1 MLIFFCHIIAAK
13 IIGTEFSLN
22 KITIGEMN
30 KYLILRN
37 GEQTGPFT
45 LEQLRFLNLQA
56 NDIVWVQGQSDKW
69 TSVGE
74 IEELKEFLQN
84 NGGVG
89 VENNRNTGT
98 LPIEGQVVNPSPS
111 KTNPAKFY
119 KPALVASVLAIVL
132 LAGLLIKKS
141 FEPEVVEIKDVSLN
155 PPAGEATTNAANFQ
169 NALSKEFIPVE
180 KKPKKLKPKE
190 LKKMVSVHA
199 SKYEVKILG
208 GIKDLD
214 LTVQN
219 FSDHFLDE
227 VIVKVEYLK
236 PKGEVINSE
245 MITISGV
252 KAGESKTIEVPPSS
266 RGVKV
271 NYSIEDIVS
280 KEYKAI
286 LEEL

>member
-1 MLIFFCHIIAAK
+1 MK
-13 IIGTEFSLN
+13 
-22 KITIGEMN
+22 
-30 KYLILRN
+30 KYLIMRN
-37 GEQTGPFT
+37 NEHTGPFT
-45 LEQLRFLNLQA
+45 LEQLKFQKIQA
-56 NDIVWVQGQSDKW
+56 NDIVWVQGQSDNW
-69 TSVGE
+69 TYAE
-74 IEELKEFLQN
+74 QIDELKQLIEPAPDSVSRLSSKAPSEFAPL
-84 NGGVG
+84 
-89 VENNRNTGT
+89 ENNSTRNSKQAYPDNSGKPGKTRFY
-98 LPIEGQVVNPSPS
+98 QV
-111 KTNPAKFY
+111 
-119 KPALVASVLAIVL
+119 ALATSILAVVL

-141 FEPEVVEIKDVSLN
+141 FAPEAVEIKDVALTPQN
-155 PPAGEATTNAANFQ
+155 GEATTNSANFQ
-169 NALSKEFIPVE
+169 NALAKEFIPIE

-190 LKKMVSVHA
+190 LKKMVSLQA

-245 MITISGV
+245 LITISGV
-252 KAGESKTIEVPPSS
+252 KAGESKTVEVPPST

-271 NYSIEDIVS
+271 NYSIEEIVS
-280 KEYKAI
+280 KEYKAV

>member
-1 MLIFFCHIIAAK
+1 MK
-13 IIGTEFSLN
+13 R
-22 KITIGEMN
+22 
-30 KYLILRN
+30 YLIMRN
-37 GEQTGPFT
+37 NEQTGPFT
-45 LEQLRFLNLQA
+45 LEQLKFQKIQS
-56 NDIVWVQGQSDKW
+56 NDIVWVQGESDNW
-69 TSVGE
+69 TYAEE
-74 IEELKEFLQN
+74 IEELKQLIEPATGEVGQIPPKSLSEFPPFDN
-84 NGGVG
+84 NSARGSQQ
-89 VENNRNTGT
+89 
-98 LPIEGQVVNPSPS
+98 PYADNPGKPG
-111 KTNPAKFY
+111 KTKFY
-119 KPALVASVLAIVL
+119 QIALAASILAVVL

-141 FEPEVVEIKDVSLN
+141 FEPEAVEIKDVALTPQN
-155 PPAGEATTNAANFQ
+155 GEATTNSANFQ

-190 LKKMVSVHA
+190 LKKMVSLQA

-214 LTVQN
+214 LTVEN

-245 MITISGV
+245 TITISGV
-252 KAGESKTIEVPPSS
+252 KAGESKTVEVPPST

-271 NYSIEDIVS
+271 NYTIEEIVS
-280 KEYKAI
+280 KEYKAV